1 MNPNNNK
8 VLRGNLLGFLNNIYP
23 DGAVELT
30 IIGVF
35 YQYHRDKDIRRELE
49 FLADKK
55 YISLKI
61 IDNPIKRGSKEKFF
75 KITPEG
81 IEILEGTRKDDSI
94 ILAADHQ
101 EEN

>member
-1 MNPNNNK
+1 MNPSNSK

-23 DGAVELT
+23 DGATELT

-35 YQYHRDKDIRRELE
+35 YQYYRDKDIRRELQ
-49 FLADKK
+49 FMSDKK
-55 YISLKI
+55 YLTLEN
-61 IDNPIKRGSKEKFF
+61 IDNPIKRGSKEKYF
-75 KITPEG
+75 KITPTG
-81 IEILEGTRKDDSI
+81 IEILEGTTHDDSI

>member
-23 DGAVELT
+23 DGATELT

-35 YQYHRDKDIRRELE
+35 YEYHRDKDIRRELQ
-49 FLADKK
+49 FLSDKK
-55 YISLKI
+55 YLSLENI
-61 IDNPIKRGSKEKFF
+61 NNPIKRGSKEKYF
-75 KITPEG
+75 KITPPG
-81 IEILEGTRKDDSI
+81 IEILEGTIKDESI